1 VGTIVGMGST
11 RGPALVCVA
20 AGVLAATYVGTSTA
34 EAAVDN
40 HLSLVSVA
48 TPEVSPGANGSYT
61 RAVSDDGRFVVFAS
75 SQPHLVAG
83 DDADPDGRYV
93 YLRDL
98 QTGTTTRLSHGPGGY
113 LMGNAAIGADG
124 GSVVYPSTE
133 GDEQTSL
140 RLYQRSTGAT
150 TVISRPAAASDV
162 GQDWFTV
169 AISDDARYVVYTRT
183 VTSSGD
189 SFETKLYRYDVQTGL
204 TDRPIHGLL
213 GGTVSNPDQATVP
226 SLSADGRFVA
236 FVQSTAPREAVSR
249 FRLVRLDVTTGTKA
263 VVRRSE
269 PQGISQNA
277 FGDPS
282 MSNDGRYIAY
292 STPDAMGRVST
303 YVYDARTTTSALASR
318 TPAGTKPNASAGQ
331 AQISGDG
338 RYVTF
343 ASSATDIAAGTP
355 AVSTIYVY
363 DRRTRTSAAI
373 VRNLQGVLPSSSGA
387 GSSLPYIDGDGS
399 TVVFTSTA
407 RNLAVG
413 TTDRLERVFAWDRP
427 GASHRPAQLISR

>member
-1 VGTIVGMGST
+1 VGSIVGMRST

-20 AGVLAATYVGTSTA
+20 AGVLAATYVGASTA
-34 EAAVDN
+34 GAAVDN

-48 TPEVSPGANGSYT
+48 APEVFPGANGSYT

-75 SQPHLVAG
+75 SQPHLVAR
-83 DDADPDGRYV
+83 DEADPEGRYV

-98 QTGTTTRLSHGPGGY
+98 QAGTTTRLSHGPGGY
-113 LMGNAAIGADG
+113 LMGNAAISADG

-133 GDEQTSL
+133 AGEQTSL
-140 RLYQRSTGAT
+140 RLYQRSTGTT

-169 AISDDARYVVYTRT
+169 AISDDARYVVYSRT
-183 VTSSGD
+183 VTASGD
-189 SFETKLYRYDVQTGL
+189 SFETKLYRYDVQTGQ
-204 TDRPIHGLL
+204 TDRPVHGLL

-226 SLSADGRFVA
+226 ALSADGRYVA

-249 FRLVRLDVTTGTKA
+249 FRLVRLDLTTGTKT
-263 VVRRSE
+263 VIGRSD
-269 PQGISQNA
+269 PQGIPQNA

-282 MSNDGRYIAY
+282 MSNDGRSIAY
-292 STPDAMGRVST
+292 STVDATGLVSS
-303 YVYDARTTTSALASR
+303 YVYDARTTRSALVSR
-318 TPAGTKPNASAGQ
+318 SPAGTKPNASAGQ

-343 ASSATDIAAGTP
+343 ASSATDIVAGTS
-355 AVSTIYVY
+355 AVWTIYVY
-363 DRRTRTSAAI
+363 DRRTHTSAAI
-373 VRNLQGVLPSSSGA
+373 VRNLQGVFPSSSGA
-387 GSSLPYIDGDGS
+387 GSSLPYIDDDGS

-407 RNLAVG
+407 QNLAAG
-413 TTDRLERVFAWDRP
+413 ATNRLERVYAWDRP
-427 GASHRPAQLISR
+427 